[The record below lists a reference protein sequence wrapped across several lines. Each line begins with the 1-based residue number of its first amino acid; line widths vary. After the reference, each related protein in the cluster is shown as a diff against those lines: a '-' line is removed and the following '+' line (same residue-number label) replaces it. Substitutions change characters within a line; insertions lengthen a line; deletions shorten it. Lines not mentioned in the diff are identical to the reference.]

1 MSHKLG
7 AMRNTTLKQLR
18 TFATVARSRTLAAAA
33 DTLDITPPAV
43 TIQLRLLED
52 SIGLPL
58 LERTQRGHQLTAAGH
73 EVLAAAERIDQTLSE
88 CDGALAQLSGLA
100 GGTVTLGVVSTAQYF
115 APYALAAFARAHPA
129 LDVRLIIGNRHEI
142 VDALEHFR
150 IDIAIM
156 GRPPDTLDVEA
167 NELGPNPHIVVAAPG
182 HRLAGAKEVPLSA
195 LERETFLVREKGSGT
210 RTLMEHRLAEA
221 NVSPRI
227 GMEIASNE
235 TIKQGVMAGLGIA
248 FLSAHTVGAEI
259 ADGRLVAL
267 DIAGLPVMRTWFLV
281 ANAERRP
288 LPAATALHGFL
299 ATEGPGFLP
308 RVAGIPDPDRLP
320 AETRLVNGRKRTAR
334 TSKR

>member
-1 MSHKLG
+1 
-7 AMRNTTLKQLR
+7 MRNTTLKQLR

-33 DTLDITPPAV
+33 DTLAITPPAV

-58 LERTQRGHQLTAAGH
+58 LERTTRGHQVTAAGH

-88 CDGALAQLSGLA
+88 CDAALAQLSGLA
-100 GGTVTLGVVSTAQYF
+100 GGSATLGVVSTAQYF
-115 APYALAAFARAHPA
+115 APYALAAFARAHPE
-129 LDVRLIIGNRHEI
+129 LDVRLVIGNRHEI
-142 VDALEHFR
+142 IEALEHFR

-156 GRPPDTLDVEA
+156 GRPPDTLEVEA
-167 NELGPNPHIVVAAPG
+167 HELGPNPHIIIAAPT
-182 HRLAGAKEVPLSA
+182 HRLASAKRIALAA

-221 NVSPRI
+221 GIGIRI

-248 FLSAHTVGAEI
+248 FLSAHTVAAEI

-267 DIAGLPVMRTWFLV
+267 DVTGLPVMRTWYLV
-281 ANAERRP
+281 AAAERRP
-288 LPAATALHGFL
+288 MPAANALRAFL
-299 ATEGPGFLP
+299 AAEGPGFLP
-308 RVAGIPDPDRLP
+308 KLPSLVRGAAAADGDRSAARKP
-320 AETRLVNGRKRTAR
+320 AAERRSTRPPTPG
-334 TSKR
+334 

>member
-33 DTLDITPPAV
+33 DALAITPPAV

-58 LERTQRGHQLTAAGH
+58 LERSSRGHQLTAAGQ
-73 EVLAAAERIDQTLSE
+73 EVLTAAERIDQSLSE
-88 CDGALAQLSGLA
+88 CDAALAQLSGLA
-100 GGTVTLGVVSTAQYF
+100 GGSATLGVVSTAQYF
-115 APYALAAFARAHPA
+115 APYALAAFARAHPE
-129 LDVRLIIGNRHEI
+129 LDVHLVIGNRHEI
-142 VDALEHFR
+142 IEALEHFR

-156 GRPPDTLDVEA
+156 GRPPDTLEVDA
-167 NELGPNPHIVVAAPG
+167 HELGANPHIVIAAPG
-182 HRLAGAKEVPLSA
+182 HRLAQGAQIPLSA

-221 NVSPRI
+221 GVGI
-227 GMEIASNE
+227 KIDMEIASNE

-248 FLSAHTVGAEI
+248 FLSAHTVAAEI

-267 DIAGLPVMRTWFLV
+267 DVAGLPVMRTWYLV
-281 ANAERRP
+281 AAAERRP
-288 LPAATALHGFL
+288 LPAAHALRTFL
-299 ATEGPGFLP
+299 AAEGPGFLP
-308 RVAGIPDPDRLP
+308 KLPSLDHAVAAATRAGEAPKRVARAKG
-320 AETRLVNGRKRTAR
+320 
-334 TSKR
+334 

>member
-1 MSHKLG
+1 MSNKLS

-33 DTLDITPPAV
+33 DTLAITPPAV
-43 TIQLRLLED
+43 TIQLRLLEET
-52 SIGLPL
+52 IGLPL
-58 LERTQRGHQLTAAGH
+58 LERTTRGHQLTAAGQ
-73 EVLAAAERIDQTLSE
+73 EVLAAAERIDETLTA
-88 CDGALAQLSGLA
+88 CDAGLAQLSGLA
-100 GGTVTLGVVSTAQYF
+100 GGTSTLGVVSTAQYF

-142 VDALEHFR
+142 IDALEHFR

-167 NELGPNPHIVVAAPG
+167 HELGPNPHIIIAAPG
-182 HRLAGAKEVPLSA
+182 HHLAGAHALPLAA

-221 NVSPRI
+221 GVAPRI

-248 FLSAHTVGAEI
+248 FLSAHTVAAEI
-259 ADGRLVAL
+259 AEGRLVAL
-267 DIAGLPVMRTWFLV
+267 DIEGLPVMRAWFLV

-288 LPAATALHGFL
+288 LPAATALRTFL
-299 ATEGPGFLP
+299 ASEGPSFLP
-308 RVAGIPDPDRLP
+308 RVPGMPEPVKLPLGELP
-320 AETRLVNGRKRTAR
+320 ARLRKPRKT
-334 TSKR
+334 